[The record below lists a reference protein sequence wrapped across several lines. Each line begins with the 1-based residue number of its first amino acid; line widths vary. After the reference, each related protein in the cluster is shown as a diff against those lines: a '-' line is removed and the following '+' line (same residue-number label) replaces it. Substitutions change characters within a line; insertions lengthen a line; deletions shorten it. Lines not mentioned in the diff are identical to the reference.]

1 MRISDWSSDVC
12 SSDLLTLQSR
22 HAAIGPKAL
31 SVGAKAVLRSV
42 WRSEYWPPSWMMH
55 ASTMKSSRRRAIT
68 AAATPCAVG
77 EAGAGRLLVVGW
89 GQRWHPSAEYLE
101 ARVDKLL

>member
-31 SVGAKAVLRSV
+31 SVGDKAVLRSV

-55 ASTMKSSRRRAIT
+55 ASTMKRSRRREIT
-68 AAATPCAVG
+68 AADKPLDRKSVG
-77 EAGAGRLLVVGW
+77 EGKSVSV
-89 GQRWHPSAEYLE
+89 
-101 ARVDKLL
+101 RVDQGGSRFCQKKN